1 MENNTSRECDIYTT
15 SDDCHYL
22 LTSGPDYISTR
33 LRNGE
38 VWEAFTVNACKKLTE
53 DIDSAVLIDIGANL
67 GAWSVPMSKHVSKK
81 NGTVYSYEPQR
92 QVYNQLCGNIFLNK
106 ITNCFTSNSAIGD
119 HNGEIDVPV
128 LDAFAD
134 ANLGALSLDLDILKE
149 QRATLPEKTVKVQIN
164 TLNNLNLPLA
174 HLVKIDVEGMELE
187 VLTGGKEWL
196 IKSGYPYILFEAWG
210 DYMKSTIEKKKKIL
224 ALLKDE
230 LGYDVLEIGEL
241 YVAQHSKNPGP
252 KVFSTENGYK
262 IKKETVMYG
271 MDFLSM

>member
-1 MENNTSRECDIYTT
+1 MENNISRECDIYTT
-15 SDDCHYL
+15 SDNCHYL
-22 LTSGPDYISTR
+22 LTSGPDYISGH

-38 VWEAFTVNACKKLTE
+38 IWEAFTVDICKKLTE

-67 GAWSVPMSKHVSKK
+67 GAWSIPMSKHVSKK

-106 ITNCFTSNSAIGD
+106 ITNCITYNFAIGN
-119 HNGEIDVPV
+119 HNGEIDIPV
-128 LDAFAD
+128 LDAFTD
-134 ANLGALSLDLDILKE
+134 QNLGALSLDPDVFKE
-149 QRATLPEKTVKVQIN
+149 QRPTLPEKIVKTQLS
-164 TLNNLNLPLA
+164 TLNNQELPHA
-174 HLVKIDVEGMELE
+174 HLIKISTEGMELE

-196 IKSGYPYILFEAWG
+196 IESGYPYIIFRNWG

-224 ALLKDE
+224 TLLKDE
-230 LGYDVLEIGEL
+230 LGYDVVEIGEL
-241 YVAQHSKNPGP
+241 YIAQHSENTGA

-262 IKKETVMYG
+262 VKKETILYG